1 MDIRLRILRR
11 IMEMGECRKYRIK
24 YETEYSNAFKEPRT
38 DLTVFTGECAGVVL
52 LDSYTK
58 YGVAEETAV
67 FEWLDEWKER
77 FEEAR
82 AHETN

>member
-11 IMEMGECRKYRIK
+11 IIEIGTCKKYRIK
-24 YETEYSNAFKEPRT
+24 YETIYSDAYNGART
-38 DLTVFTGECAGVVL
+38 DLIVFTGSGDKTVI

-58 YGVAEETAV
+58 YGLDDETAV
-67 FEWLDEWKER
+67 FEWLDNWAER

-82 AHETN
+82 THETD